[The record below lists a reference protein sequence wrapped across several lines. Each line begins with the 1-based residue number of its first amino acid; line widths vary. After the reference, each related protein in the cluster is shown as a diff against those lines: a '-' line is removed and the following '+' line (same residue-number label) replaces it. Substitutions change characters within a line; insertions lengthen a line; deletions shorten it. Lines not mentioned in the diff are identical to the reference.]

1 MLFRARI
8 SRAARCSS
16 GRGFPAP
23 GSNPEDQEPAAM
35 LRFVLRRI
43 FLILPVLIGLTV
55 IMFVIARVLPGD
67 PVALAAG
74 PNATRDEIARYAQE
88 FGLDRPIWV
97 QYWSYLTGL
106 MQGDFG
112 VSIFTRRPVATDL
125 ATYLPATL
133 ELVFA
138 AMMLAIAIGIP
149 AGLMAAVWRNRWPD
163 YTSNVLS
170 VAAISMPRFF
180 LGLLLQLC
188 FAMWLMWLPLGGR
201 FPIIY
206 EPPPFVTGFYT
217 LDALFAGDWESFV
230 VACRYLALPAIAM
243 SLSPLATI
251 LRMMRASTIEVLH
264 QDYVTTARALGLSP
278 RLIVFKYVLR
288 NAISSS
294 LTVIGLYFGWLL
306 GGTVLVETV
315 FDWPGIGLY
324 ATSAI
329 VAQDFMPVVS
339 VALVIGFL
347 FICANIV
354 IDVLYGLINPK
365 VRYQ

>member
-1 MLFRARI
+1 
-8 SRAARCSS
+8 
-16 GRGFPAP
+16 
-23 GSNPEDQEPAAM
+23 M
-35 LRFVLRRI
+35 LRFLLRRI
-43 FLILPVLIGLTV
+43 LLILPVLIGLTI

-67 PVALAAG
+67 PVGLAAG
-74 PNATRDEIARYAQE
+74 PNATRAEIEALTRE
-88 FGLDRPIWV
+88 FGLDQPVWV
-97 QYWSYLTGL
+97 QYWTYLSGL
-106 MQGDFG
+106 VQGDFG
-112 VSIFTRRPVATDL
+112 TSLFSRRPVATDL
-125 ATYLPATL
+125 AAYLPATL
-133 ELVFA
+133 ELVFSA
-138 AMMLAIAIGIP
+138 LLLAIVVGIP
-149 AGLMAAVWRNRWPD
+149 AGLMAAVWRNKWPD
-163 YTSNVLS
+163 YLSNILS

-201 FPIIY
+201 FPIIFD
-206 EPPPFVTGFYT
+206 PPPGVTGFYT
-217 LDALFAGDWESFV
+217 IDSILAGDWESFWT
-230 VACRYLALPAIAM
+230 AMRYLALPAIAM

-251 LRMMRASTIEVLH
+251 LRMMRASTIEVMH

-288 NAISSS
+288 NAISAS

-329 VAQDFMPVVS
+329 VSQDFMPVVS
-339 VALVIGFL
+339 VALVIGVL
-347 FICANIV
+347 FVTANIV

>member
-1 MLFRARI
+1 
-8 SRAARCSS
+8 
-16 GRGFPAP
+16 
-23 GSNPEDQEPAAM
+23 M
-35 LRFVLRRI
+35 LRFILRR
-43 FLILPVLIGLTV
+43 FLLVLPVLFGLTV
-55 IMFVIARVLPGD
+55 VMFVIARVLPGD
-67 PVALAAG
+67 PVTLAAG
-74 PNATRDEIARYAQE
+74 PNATRAEIEALARE
-88 FGLDRPIWV
+88 FGLDQPLV
-97 QYWSYLTGL
+97 MQYWTYLSGL
-106 MQGDFG
+106 LQGDFG
-112 VSIFTRRPVATDL
+112 TSIFTRRPVAQDL

-133 ELVFA
+133 ELVLA
-138 AMMLAIAIGIP
+138 ALLLAIVIGIP

-163 YTSNVLS
+163 YLSNILS

-201 FPIIY
+201 FPIIW
-206 EPPPFVTGFYT
+206 EPPASVTGFYT
-217 LDALFAGDWESFV
+217 IDALFAGDWEGFT
-230 VACRYLALPAIAM
+230 VACRYLAMPAIAM

-251 LRMMRASTIEVLH
+251 LRMMRASTIEVMH

-294 LTVIGLYFGWLL
+294 LTVTGLYFGWLL

-339 VALVIGFL
+339 VALVIGAL
-347 FICANIV
+347 FVIANIV
-354 IDVLYGLINPK
+354 IDVLYGVINPK